1 MSPQI
6 SFRCCASIWLCRSV
20 RQSLSMSDRQAVRR
34 TESQYVGYSDWWRMW
49 VAELLS
55 VSACQP
61 VCQSADM
68 SVIHCIKMTASVSPK
83 RSVDQLGWQRVSRSV
98 RLSVSQS
105 VSQCVSQ
112 SVCQSGTVIIGLSV
126 THSVRHSVCQAVRQS
141 VSPTGT
147 QLLYQ
152 HVNQCQ
158 SVNQAVY
165 QTSSQCHT

>member
-34 TESQYVGYSDWWRMW
+34 TESQYVGYSDWWRMC
-49 VAELLS
+49 VTELLS
-55 VSACQP
+55 VSARQP

-68 SVIHCIKMTASVSPK
+68 SVIHCIKMTVSVSPK
-83 RSVDQLGWQRVSRSV
+83 RSAWSSISQGDSESIGPSDN
-98 RLSVSQS
+98 QS

-112 SVCQSGTVIIGLSV
+112 SVCQSGTVIIGHSV
-126 THSVRHSVCQAVRQS
+126 THSVRHSVRQAVRQS

-147 QLLYQ
+147 QFLYQ